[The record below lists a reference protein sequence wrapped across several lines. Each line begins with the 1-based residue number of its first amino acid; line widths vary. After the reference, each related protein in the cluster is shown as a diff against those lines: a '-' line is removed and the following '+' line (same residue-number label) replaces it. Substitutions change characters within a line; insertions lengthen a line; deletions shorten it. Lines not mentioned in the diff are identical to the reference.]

1 MLFFFVTDLKHFSLV
16 MITRKL
22 RPLWLTSRRC
32 KNISLAIWSCFA
44 IVIAPLRF
52 RGLHGQTVS
61 LHFEEAHFDYFP
73 SYHITPDHWDP
84 MTHIHLY
91 CSWIAQHSCGQKLQQ
106 LPLDGAVFSKLYSDF
121 SSILKDFRNADY
133 NFKNT
138 SSYLINQGNVVAYHF
153 IPISSTLAV

>member
-1 MLFFFVTDLKHFSLV
+1 
-16 MITRKL
+16 MINFRSFKPDEVKTYHWPAGHVL
-22 RPLWLTSRRC
+22 QLLSHHSDFGGSTASSSSRL
-32 KNISLAIWSCFA
+32 SS
-44 IVIAPLRF
+44 
-52 RGLHGQTVS
+52 
-61 LHFEEAHFDYFP
+61 HFDYFP

-91 CSWIAQHSCGQKLQQ
+91 CSWVAQHSCGQKLQQ
-106 LPLDGAVFSKLYSDF
+106 LPLDVSVFSKLYSDL

-153 IPISSTLAV
+153 IPISSTLAVEFNLLHSFI

>member
-1 MLFFFVTDLKHFSLV
+1 

-52 RGLHGQTVS
+52 RGLHGQTLS

-73 SYHITPDHWDP
+73 SYHITPYHWEWALGLHNIQQMALFFQSSKVICQVFWKILEMLTIISKNNFVVSDQSGECCC
-84 MTHIHLY
+84 TALY
-91 CSWIAQHSCGQKLQQ
+91 PNQVYIDSWI
-106 LPLDGAVFSKLYSDF
+106 
-121 SSILKDFRNADY
+121 
-133 NFKNT
+133 
-138 SSYLINQGNVVAYHF
+138 
-153 IPISSTLAV
+153 